1 MTETVLVTGGSGFI
15 GGWCIVELLRR
26 GYNVRSTLRSL
37 DKVPAVRAAIAGEV
51 DSDTIDWSERLSFF
65 AATLTN
71 DAGWDE
77 AVAGCDYVLHVAS
90 PLGTDRPRTQ
100 DDLIIPARDGAL
112 RALRAA
118 AKAGVKRVVMT
129 SSVSASSP
137 EDRGPDGVSDEHQ
150 WTPLAG
156 GVANAYP
163 QSKMLAERAAWE
175 FAKANPGT
183 ELVTILPSLVLGP
196 VLTPDNLGSVQ
207 VVSRLMAGK
216 VPGIPRIGFTLVDVR
231 DVADAHIRA
240 MTLPEAAGQRF
251 IIAAEWRWL
260 GEIAAVLRDR
270 LGAKAA
276 KVTARKLPDFVLRL
290 AALFDPGL
298 KLVVPGLGR
307 RHGFT
312 SAKAQHV
319 LGWTPR
325 DVDTTIAECGESL
338 VAKGAV

>member
-1 MTETVLVTGGSGFI
+1 MAETVLVTGGSGFI

-26 GYNVRSTLRSL
+26 GYIVRTTVRSL
-37 DKVPAVRAAIAGEV
+37 DKEAAVRAAVSGEV
-51 DSDTIDWSERLSFF
+51 DPGDRLSFY
-65 AATLTN
+65 AATLTD

-90 PLGTDRPRTQ
+90 PLGTDQPKTQ

-137 EDRGPDGVSDEHQ
+137 EDRGPDGTSDEHQ
-150 WTPLAG
+150 WTPRAE
-156 GVANAYP
+156 GVAHAYP

-175 FAKANPGT
+175 FAAANPGT

-196 VLTPDNLGSVQ
+196 VLSPENLGSVQ
-207 VVSRLMAGK
+207 VVSRLMAGR
-216 VPGIPRIGFTLVDVR
+216 VPGLPRIGFTLVDVR
-231 DVADAHIRA
+231 DVADAHLRA
-240 MTLPEAAGQRF
+240 MLLPEAAGERF
-251 IIAAEWRWL
+251 IIAAEWRWFA
-260 GEIAAVLRDR
+260 EIAAVLRAR

-276 KVTARKLPDFVLRL
+276 KVSTRKIPDFVLRI
-290 AALFDPGL
+290 AALFDPAL
-298 KLVVPGLGR
+298 KLVAPGLGR

-312 SAKAQHV
+312 SAKAQRV

-325 DVDTTIAECGESL
+325 PVDDTIAECGESL

>member
-26 GYNVRSTLRSL
+26 GYVVRTTVRSL
-37 DKVPAVRAAIAGEV
+37 DKATAVRAAIAGEV
-51 DSDTIDWSERLSFF
+51 DPGDRLTFH
-65 AATLTN
+65 AATLTD

-90 PLGTDRPRTQ
+90 PLGTDQPKTQ
-100 DDLIIPARDGAL
+100 DDLIIPARDGALRAL

-137 EDRGPDGVSDEHQ
+137 EDRGPDGVSDERQ
-150 WTPLAG
+150 WTPLAA
-156 GVANAYP
+156 GVAHAYP

-175 FAKANPGT
+175 FAAANPGT

-196 VLTPDNLGSVQ
+196 VLTPENLGSVQ

-240 MTLPEAAGQRF
+240 MTLPEAAGERF

-260 GEIAAVLRDR
+260 GEIGAVLRAR

-276 KVTARKLPDFVLRL
+276 KVTSRKIPDFVLRL
-290 AALFDPGL
+290 VALFDPGL

-312 SAKAQHV
+312 SAKAQRV
-319 LGWTPR
+319 LGWAPR